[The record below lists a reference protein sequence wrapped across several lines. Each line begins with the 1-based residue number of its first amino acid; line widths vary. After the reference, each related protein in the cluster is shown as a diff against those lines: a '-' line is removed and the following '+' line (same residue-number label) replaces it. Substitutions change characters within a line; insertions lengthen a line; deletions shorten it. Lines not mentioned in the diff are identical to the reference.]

1 MILSVVSSQYVHLF
15 SITIA
20 ATAAISAIALIVSIA
35 AAAIAVFAAKNATA
49 IIFVEVFLLLL
60 TYCFGFLYHLRF
72 VYAQLFQPLLF

>member
-1 MILSVVSSQYVHLF
+1 MHLF

-35 AAAIAVFAAKNATA
+35 AAAIAVIAAMNATA